1 MIMSTLPT
9 KGGFATNVINGLA
22 VHLYL
27 ATGATMLVSIWRNK
41 GVSGR
46 ALFTLLIE
54 GGFTAYDINGLAIHL
69 YLRAGYTMQ
78 RQTGQGA
85 AATAAP
91 SCFATKLV
99 IAGWK

>member
-1 MIMSTLPT
+1 MLMSTLPI
-9 KGGFATNVINGLA
+9 KGGFATNVIKGLA
-22 VHLYL
+22 IHLYL
-27 ATGATMLVSIWRNK
+27 ATGATMLVSIWRNI
-41 GVSGR
+41 GASGR
-46 ALFTLLIE
+46 ALSTLPTK
-54 GGFTAYDINGLAIHL
+54 GGFSAYVINDLAVHL

-78 RQTGQGA
+78 RKTGEGA